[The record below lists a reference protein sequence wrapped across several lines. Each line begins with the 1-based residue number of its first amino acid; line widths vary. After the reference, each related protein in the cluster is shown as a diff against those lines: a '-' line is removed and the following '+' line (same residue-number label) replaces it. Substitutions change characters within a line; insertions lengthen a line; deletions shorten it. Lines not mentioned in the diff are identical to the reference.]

1 MEITKELLKQKFVEY
16 NKLYFNNELKMCRFT
31 YTYMRDAFGR
41 YMTHTTPKGD
51 KMGHIWISKS
61 IDLNEEMLK
70 ELLVHEMIHHY
81 VRTIDGV
88 FFDGFFC
95 HGRHFVRQVKRIKKQ
110 YGLDICICSPYWFF
124 RNEKRNVTFSRKVI
138 AFLRNRLHLF

>member
-1 MEITKELLKQKFVEY
+1 MEITKELLKQKFEEY

-31 YTYMRDAFGR
+31 YTYMRDMFGR
-41 YMTHTTPKGD
+41 HMTYTTPKGE

-61 IDLNEEMLK
+61 IDLDEGMLR

-88 FFDGFFC
+88 FLS
-95 HGRHFVRQVKRIKKQ
+95 HFLSQSHRVLKKP
-110 YGLDICICSPYWFF
+110 SPFILVSYLPF
-124 RNEKRNVTFSRKVI
+124 I
-138 AFLRNRLHLF
+138 